1 MKDSN
6 LVLTCSLVITCHP
19 FTSCTSRELP
29 IEVML
34 WNTIPRVAGARHNS
48 RRAAKII
55 ITHSTWQNTG
65 FSPVVFSVTRM
76 LLDSLPGA
84 VPISLL
90 LLSRLH
96 LRLLLHGQSIVVTLS
111 LVLLLLLVVVGV

>member
-6 LVLTCSLVITCHP
+6 FVLTCSLVITCHP
-19 FTSCTSRELP
+19 FTSCTSRELL
-29 IEVML
+29 IAVML

-48 RRAAKII
+48 RRAARII
-55 ITHSTWQNTG
+55 VTHSTWQNTG

-84 VPISLL
+84 IPISL

-111 LVLLLLLVVVGV
+111 PVLLLLLVVVGV